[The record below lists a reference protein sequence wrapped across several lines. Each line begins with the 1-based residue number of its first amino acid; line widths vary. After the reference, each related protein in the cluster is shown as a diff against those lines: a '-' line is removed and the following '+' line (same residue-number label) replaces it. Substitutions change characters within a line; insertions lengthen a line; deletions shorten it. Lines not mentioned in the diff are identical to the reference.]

1 MGKDWKSARANIRK
15 YYVDERQ
22 SVSKMR
28 SIMKKE
34 HGFDASLVDL
44 FGATLIVAP
53 GSANI
58 LIRVRSY
65 RAKLAEWEF
74 RLVDTSA
81 DSHHRGWPPVRCRQ
95 TYSVSSDN
103 SADLHDAASDVGPAS
118 TISESSVPETP
129 PDHESPGSLTRSTS
143 PHDHFEKVLRQVH
156 EAPPQD
162 RLEISMPVGDYHAN
176 GQTFLHYIA
185 ARGRMNDVL
194 RDTLGFCKQ
203 LGYSVDELNDQGYSA
218 LHIAI
223 QNDRFDNVQLL
234 LDDGASLDVRNPQG
248 ELPLHM
254 AVMSSQNL
262 LLVSLLLERD
272 IKGPHKHVERPSDKA
287 GRIALDLVVDRV
299 MRDISASG
307 KSECTYATRK
317 IVGAL
322 SKKMQ
327 TVENRAHLEASVR
340 KDSEL
345 FLQAVNVLGRFRFGV
360 PLSITMMSVFQEF
373 KGAVGFPFEADCERV
388 LPQWQGR
395 LAQEQHLFFDPA
407 PESIERHY

>member
-34 HGFDASLVDL
+34 HGFDAS
-44 FGATLIVAP
+44 
-53 GSANI
+53 
-58 LIRVRSY
+58 VRSY

-103 SADLHDAASDVGPAS
+103 TADLHDAASDVGPAS
-118 TISESSVPETP
+118 TISESSVPDTP
-129 PDHESPGSLTRSTS
+129 PDHESPGSTS
-143 PHDHFEKVLRQVH
+143 PYDHFEKVLRQVH

-162 RLEISMPVGDYHAN
+162 RLEISMPVGEYHAN

-272 IKGPHKHVERPSDKA
+272 IKGPRKHVERPSDKA